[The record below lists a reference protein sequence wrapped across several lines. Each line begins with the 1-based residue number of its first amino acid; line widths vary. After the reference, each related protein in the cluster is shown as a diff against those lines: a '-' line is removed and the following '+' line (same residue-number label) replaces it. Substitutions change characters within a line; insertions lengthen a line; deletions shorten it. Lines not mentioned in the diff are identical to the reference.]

1 MNEGWDCI
9 HLPIKVREQIK
20 LIFFLHL
27 SSEHWKNEN
36 VVPGTEE
43 RWRGKGGGGRGA
55 IRCVMCEVWGH
66 LSSLSEEFA
75 WNLRYSALGSKPL
88 SFTHELAHG
97 RGQPPVFQACIG
109 QWTKYIGKI
118 KTGASFPF
126 DPGRISSACRAGGP
140 GFDSRDR
147 TNYQVLKLTENWRYC
162 LSLARPCQL
171 KSTLTFNEVLFCR
184 RLEEVRRW
192 GMC

>member
-9 HLPIKVREQIK
+9 HLPIKVSEQIK
-20 LIFFLHL
+20 LIFFCIYHQ
-27 SSEHWKNEN
+27 STEKMRMWY
-36 VVPGTEE
+36 PG
-43 RWRGKGGGGRGA
+43 RRKGGGGREGGEGGNK
-55 IRCVMCEVWGH
+55 MCDVWGH

-109 QWTKYIGKI
+109 QWTKYISKI
-118 KTGASFPF
+118 KMGASFPF
-126 DPGRISSACRAGGP
+126 DPGRISSACRAGVP

-147 TNYQVLKLTENWRYC
+147 TNHQVLKLTENWRYC

>member
-20 LIFFLHL
+20 LIFFCIYHQ
-27 SSEHWKNEN
+27 STEKMS
-36 VVPGTEE
+36 VVPGTEVG
-43 RWRGKGGGGRGA
+43 WRGKGGGEGGNK
-55 IRCVMCEVWGH
+55 MCDVWGH

-97 RGQPPVFQACIG
+97 RDQPPVFQACIG

-147 TNYQVLKLTENWRYC
+147 TNHQVLKLTENWRYC
-162 LSLARPCQL
+162 LSLARPCEL
-171 KSTLTFNEVLFCR
+171 KSTLTFKAVVFCR
-184 RLEEVRRW
+184 RLDEVRRW

>member
-1 MNEGWDCI
+1 MRLYTPTNQGQRTNQINFFFCI
-9 HLPIKVREQIK
+9 YHQSTEKMRM
-20 LIFFLHL
+20 
-27 SSEHWKNEN
+27 WY
-36 VVPGTEE
+36 PG
-43 RWRGKGGGGRGA
+43 RRKGGGGRGA
-55 IRCVMCEVWGH
+55 IRCVMCEVTCQACRKNSPGTC
-66 LSSLSEEFA
+66 A
-75 WNLRYSALGSKPL
+75 TVRKPL

-147 TNYQVLKLTENWRYC
+147 TNHQVLKLTEN
-162 LSLARPCQL
+162 
-171 KSTLTFNEVLFCR
+171 
-184 RLEEVRRW
+184 
-192 GMC
+192 

>member
-20 LIFFLHL
+20 LIFFFAFIIRALKKW
-27 SSEHWKNEN
+27 EC
-36 VVPGTEE
+36 GTRDGGRVEGE
-43 RWRGKGGGGRGA
+43 GRGGGRGA
-55 IRCVMCEVWGH
+55 IRCVMCEVTCQACRKNSPGTCATVH
-66 LSSLSEEFA
+66 
-75 WNLRYSALGSKPL
+75 KPL

-109 QWTKYIGKI
+109 QWTKYISKI

-140 GFDSRDR
+140 GFHSRDR
-147 TNYQVLKLTENWRYC
+147 TNHHVLKLTENWRYC